1 MIFSRSLLVAAV
13 AAVAL
18 LGALP
23 ASAAEWKPFTQADF
37 AAAKKDGKSIL
48 VDIFAPWCPTCRAQ
62 NPILTQ
68 LTREPEFKDLVV
80 FKIDF
85 DTQKAGRPRAQGDLA
100 EHADRVQG
108 RCRDGPLGRRH
119 QSRLDRHA
127 GEKRALAGLR
137 L

>member
-1 MIFSRSLLVAAV
+1 MIFARSLLVAAV

-23 ASAAEWKPFTQADF
+23 ARAAEWKPFTQADF

-80 FKIDF
+80 FKVDF
-85 DTQKAGRPRAQGDLA
+85 DTQKDDVRAFKATSQSTLIAFKGDA
-100 EHADRVQG
+100 ETARSVGDTNPASIATLVK
-108 RCRDGPLGRRH
+108 
-119 QSRLDRHA
+119 S
-127 GEKRALAGLR
+127 AL
-137 L
+137 

>member
-1 MIFSRSLLVAAV
+1 MIFARSLVVAAIAAI

-18 LGALP
+18 LAALP
-23 ASAAEWKPFTQADF
+23 AKAAEWKPFTQADF
-37 AAAKKDGKSIL
+37 AAAKNDGKSIL

-68 LTREPEFKDLVV
+68 LTRDPDFKDLVV

-85 DTQKAGRPRAQGDLA
+85 DTQKDQ
-100 EHADRVQG
+100 V
-108 RCRDGPLGRRH
+108 
-119 QSRLDRHA
+119 
-127 GEKRALAGLR
+127 RALNATSQSTLIAFKGGTETARSVGDTNPTSIATLVKST